1 MFTFLF
7 SKPVIIIV
15 VLVVGVLSNYML
27 GDNNPLEELS
37 EEIYKY
43 QTGKEIEFSPVPENQ
58 KCPAKNI
65 DKEIDKELEDYE
77 TTYDKSDRPN

>member
-15 VLVVGVLSNYML
+15 VLVVGLLSNYML

-37 EEIYKY
+37 EKIYKY
-43 QTGKEIEFSPVPENQ
+43 ETGKDIEFSKTPEDQ
-58 KCPAKNI
+58 KCSKK
-65 DKEIDKELEDYE
+65 DIDKELLDNYE
-77 TTYDKSDRPN
+77 TTYDESNKPD